1 MTMRIIKKYPNRR
14 LYDTR
19 ASKYITLENVRKLV
33 LDGVDFRVM
42 DVKTEEDLTR
52 NVLLQI
58 IAEQEHEGRPIFN
71 TPMLTQLIR
80 CYGNAYQSAFSD
92 YLQKSL
98 ELFAAQQQRMQKNF
112 EQAVTGNPFVA
123 TVSEMTEQNLEAWR
137 QLQNSFFQ
145 AAEFTGSDPEKE
157 D

>member
-1 MTMRIIKKYPNRR
+1 MRTIKKYPNRR
-14 LYDTR
+14 LYDTETSR
-19 ASKYITLENVRKLV
+19 YITLEDVRKLV
-33 LDGVDFRVM
+33 LGGVDFRVT

-52 NVLLQI
+52 SVLLQI
-58 IAEQEHEGRPIFN
+58 ISEQEHEGQPIFN
-71 TPMLTQLIR
+71 TPMLSQLIR
-80 CYGNAYQSAFSD
+80 FYGNAYQSAFSD

-98 ELFAAQQQRMQKNF
+98 ALFAAQQQRMHKNF

-145 AAEFTGSDPEKE
+145 ATELTGSDSKKKE